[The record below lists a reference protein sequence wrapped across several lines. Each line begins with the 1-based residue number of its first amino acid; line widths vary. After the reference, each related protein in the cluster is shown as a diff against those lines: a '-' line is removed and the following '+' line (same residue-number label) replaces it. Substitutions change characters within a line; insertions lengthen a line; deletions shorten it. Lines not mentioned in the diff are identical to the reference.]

1 MTNIAKNTGGQKFD
15 QQKTGEFIALLR
27 REQGLTQAELGE
39 RLGCTNK
46 TVSRWER
53 GNYMP
58 DLALIPD
65 LAAILGVSVSEL
77 FAAQRFAEQ
86 DYKRE
91 ADAMLIT
98 VTGRLQELKALR
110 QKQQHLLDGF
120 LFCFILLAYVH
131 FVGSVPPDKAVR
143 SICLGLALIA
153 AGLGCRLFRSA
164 GDAIKSLAGGL
175 SFWGAFL
182 CLSSLI
188 CSRPDSEAYVRLL
201 FVICIGIGMVIMT
214 ALHNAYE
221 KDIRLLLE
229 PPDRQ

>member
-1 MTNIAKNTGGQKFD
+1 MTDTAKNTGGQKFD

-39 RLGCTNK
+39 RLGVTNK
-46 TVSRWER
+46 TISRWER

-65 LAAILGVSVSEL
+65 LAAHLGVSVSEL

-91 ADAMLIT
+91 ADATLIT
-98 VTGRLQELKALR
+98 VTGRLQEVKALR
-110 QKQQHLLDGF
+110 RKQRYLLDGVA
-120 LFCFILLAYVH
+120 FCFMLLAYVH
-131 FVGSVPPDKAVR
+131 FVGFIPPDKAAR
-143 SICLGLALIA
+143 SVCLGLVLVA

-164 GDAIKSLAGGL
+164 VGAIKSLAEGLTYCGG
-175 SFWGAFL
+175 FL

-188 CSRPDSEAYVRLL
+188 CSRPDGEDRLL
-201 FVICIGIGMVIMT
+201 FTVIVGVAVLIIV
-214 ALHNAYE
+214 ALNDAYE
-221 KDIRLLLE
+221 KDIRRLLE
-229 PPDRQ
+229 PEPSDNQ